1 MGRRIIPEGIYY
13 GDDSWF
19 RDHHFSWFPD
29 TTFKCRNWQFGRPE
43 DHQSVKL
50 TSKINER
57 VSIKPDI
64 YETVGLAS
72 AVYNAQILKGN
83 EIMEDGIIVKTF
95 MRYEFFLFQI

>member
-1 MGRRIIPEGIYY
+1 MGRRITPKGIYY

-29 TTFKCRNWQFGRPE
+29 AKFKSRNWQFGRPE

-50 TSKINER
+50 TNKINER

-64 YETVGLAS
+64 YEPVGLAT

-83 EIMEDGIIVKTF
+83 VIMQDAIIVKIF
-95 MRYEFFLFQI
+95 MR